1 MPVSAYIDY
10 EFIGP
15 RSHAPVN
22 TIWEKPRSEI
32 RDYVTDILK
41 INIM

>member
-1 MPVSAYIDY
+1 MSVQAYIDY
-10 EFIGP
+10 DFIGP
-15 RSHAPVN
+15 RRHAPEN
-22 TIWEKPRSEI
+22 TVWEKPRSEI